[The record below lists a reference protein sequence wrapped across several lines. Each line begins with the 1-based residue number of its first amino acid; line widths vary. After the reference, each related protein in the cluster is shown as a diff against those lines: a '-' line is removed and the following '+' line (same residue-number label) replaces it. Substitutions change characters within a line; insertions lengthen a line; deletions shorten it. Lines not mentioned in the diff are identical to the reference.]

1 MDWRNDMPACPI
13 PTDETLRQR
22 TLDEMNVLDT
32 PAEHYLDTLVRL
44 TQEVAHVDTVLI
56 SLIDHDRQWF
66 KARIGL
72 DVNETPRN
80 VSFCGYAILGEDT
93 LLVADAKCDSRFAD
107 NPLVLGAP
115 YIRFYAGHP
124 LRAGNG
130 KAIGTLCMFDPRPR
144 LLSEAQQANF
154 RDLATLAEG
163 YLQLR
168 SLIQANHDLRLEM
181 DREQRKAL
189 LDPLTQLWNRGAL
202 AAFQDRERRLA
213 KEKGLQLGTLFA
225 DLDHFKSVNDKYGHA
240 DGDQV
245 LCECA
250 RRLRAALRPEDLL
263 VRQGGE
269 EFVALLR
276 VKDRDELVR
285 IAERVRLIVGSRP
298 MQLSSGPLRVS
309 LSVGCTLV
317 ADSEQIDDALRRAD
331 SALYAAKQGGR
342 DQVVYTPPIL

>member
-1 MDWRNDMPACPI
+1 MPACPI

-22 TLDEMNVLDT
+22 TLEEMNVLDT

-56 SLIDHDRQWF
+56 SLIDQDRQWF

-72 DVNETPRN
+72 DVSETPRDI
-80 VSFCGYAILGEDT
+80 SFCGYAILGDDT
-93 LLVADAKCDSRFAD
+93 LLVANAEYDPRFAD

-130 KAIGTLCMFDPRPR
+130 KAIGTLCMFGPTPR
-144 LLSEAQQANF
+144 LLSEAQQSNF

-168 SLIQANHDLRLEM
+168 SLIQANRDLRLEM

-213 KEKGLQLGTLFA
+213 EEKGLRLGTVFA
-225 DLDHFKSVNDKYGHA
+225 DLDHFKSVNDKHGHA
-240 DGDQV
+240 GGDLV

-250 RRLRAALRPEDLL
+250 RRLRAALRPDDLL

-276 VKDRDELVR
+276 VNDREELML
-285 IAERVRLIVGSRP
+285 IAERVRLLIGSIP
-298 MQLSSGPLRVS
+298 VQLSSGPLRVS
-309 LSVGCTLV
+309 VSIGCTLLS
-317 ADSEQIDDALRRAD
+317 DSEQIDDALRRAD
-331 SALYAAKQGGR
+331 SGLYAAKQGGR
-342 DQVVYTPPIL
+342 DQVVYMPPPTVGH

>member
-1 MDWRNDMPACPI
+1 MPACPI
-13 PTDETLRQR
+13 PTDEALRQR
-22 TLDEMNVLDT
+22 TLEDMNLLDT

-44 TQEVAHVDTVLI
+44 TQELAQVDTVLI
-56 SLIDHDRQWF
+56 SLIDQDRQWF

-72 DVNETPRN
+72 DASETPRSI
-80 VSFCGYAILGEDT
+80 SFCGYAILGDDT
-93 LLVADAKCDSRFAD
+93 FLVPDAEHDPRFAD
-107 NPLVLGAP
+107 NPLVLDEP
-115 YIRFYAGHP
+115 HIRFYAGHP

-130 KAIGTLCMFDPRPR
+130 KAIGTLCMFGPRPR
-144 LLSEAQQANF
+144 LLSQAEQTNF

-168 SLIQANHDLRLEM
+168 SLITRNRDLRQQM

-202 AAFQDRERRLA
+202 TAFQAHEQRLA
-213 KEKGLQLGTLFA
+213 MENGLQLGALFA
-225 DLDHFKSVNDKYGHA
+225 DLDHFKAVNDNHGHA
-240 DGDQV
+240 AGDQV

-250 RRLRAALRPEDLL
+250 RRLRAALRPDDLL

-276 VKDRDELVR
+276 VKDDEELKR
-285 IAERVRLIVGSRP
+285 IAQRVRQLIAGTP
-298 MQLSSGPLRVS
+298 LQLPSGPLGVT
-309 LSVGCTLV
+309 LSIGCTLLS
-317 ADSEQIDDALRRAD
+317 AGEQIDAALARAD

-342 DQVVYTPPIL
+342 DQVVYVPPGS